1 MHRSRPPHPHTL
13 KAHALTQRARGALLT
28 ALLTTL
34 ATPHL
39 TRSQAR
45 AETKAP
51 PKGQEVDYNIK
62 EDDLSQQVID
72 QAEELFFKAFVLFQ
86 KKEYERAAEL
96 FQKAY
101 ALIPYHDLLFNVAR
115 SRELMGDKEG
125 AVEWYRAY
133 LATKPV
139 DETTVIH
146 RLKLLGGEPTSKPL
160 EQQPQV
166 IGPTVETA
174 PVSYLPWITLTA
186 GVAVGA
192 LGAFYGLSAVD
203 SAEQA
208 RKATLP
214 ASHSRF
220 KDQAESEALIAD
232 ISLGV
237 SALVI
242 GLSVYLWVSAD
253 HEEGMILDPA
263 DAAASGLSFGISQER
278 GEVFYRWRF

>member
-1 MHRSRPPHPHTL
+1 VHRSRSPHAQPL
-13 KAHALTQRARGALLT
+13 RALLPALAVALLT
-28 ALLTTL
+28 PCVA
-34 ATPHL
+34 PP
-39 TRSQAR
+39 R
-45 AETKAP
+45 APAEPKAP
-51 PKGQEVDYNIK
+51 AKGQEVDYNVK
-62 EDDLSQQVID
+62 DNDLSQQVID

-96 FQKAY
+96 FQRAY

-115 SRELMGDKEG
+115 SRELMGDKAG

-133 LATKPV
+133 LSTKPV

-146 RLKLLGGEPTSKPL
+146 RLKLLGGEPTSEPL
-160 EQQPQV
+160 VQKQV
-166 IGPTVETA
+166 VEPTVEVA

-192 LGAFYGLSAVD
+192 FGAFYGLSALD
-203 SAEQA
+203 TAERS

-214 ASHSRF
+214 ATHGRL
-220 KDQAESEALIAD
+220 KEQAESEALIAD

-237 SALVI
+237 SAIVI

-263 DAAASGLSFGISQER
+263 DPAASGLSFGLSQER